1 LISYFLTILFMQDPK
16 AKLLELVEEIDG
28 LYELIVSGRLAE
40 VVKVVGELSDAD
52 IEEVAAMLEA
62 EMGDDE
68 DLEEDDSD
76 VEPVAVAAVD
86 RNNPGP
92 GVTG

>member
-1 LISYFLTILFMQDPK
+1 MSYLLTILFMQDPK

-28 LYELIVSGRLAE
+28 LYELIVSGRLME

-52 IEEVAAMLEA
+52 IEEVATMLEA
-62 EMGDDE
+62 EMGEDD
-68 DLEEDDSD
+68 DLEEDDS
-76 VEPVAVAAVD
+76 EEVAVEAVD